1 MDDDDEIFNVVS
13 KPVETKQP
21 VPSNGF
27 DSGLGGFSFETG
39 SAPVVQQPRQN
50 DDPFNI
56 LGLEMPTNTPP
67 SVTTQGSLAGGDLL
81 GFGM

>member
-39 SAPVVQQPRQN
+39 SALSYSNLVKTT
-50 DDPFNI
+50 I
-56 LGLEMPTNTPP
+56 L
-67 SVTTQGSLAGGDLL
+67 SIY
-81 GFGM
+81 